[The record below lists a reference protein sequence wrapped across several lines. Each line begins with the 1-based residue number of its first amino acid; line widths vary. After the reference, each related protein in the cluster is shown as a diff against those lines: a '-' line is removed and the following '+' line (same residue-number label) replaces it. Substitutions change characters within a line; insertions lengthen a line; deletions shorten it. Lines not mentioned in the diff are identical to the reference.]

1 MRRLD
6 PGGVVMVL
14 RLSIVGA
21 AVAALGLAAASCSSA
36 PEQAPDPT
44 PTPTP
49 TAVVEQASSEPAATP
64 APSSPPA
71 ASAPASE
78 PAATTTEAGAAARP
92 ATTTRAA
99 TTTETLVVTRI
110 PTTTRA
116 ATTTPAAPPLDDC
129 FGGALSDDPMHCYLL
144 EQAEARGFIDIVG
157 LYEGGGRLYVSIGEA
172 ELTEELFLFMFQQS
186 FAFYDKWPEL
196 LPEEKYGRF
205 MGTPCDTF
213 PNCYLTLPPIHDLD
227 PEHILPPS
235 SAYGRVLLAL
245 GGESGRRDVP
255 GWASWRQV
263 WPRSA
268 AGAAAA
274 SAGFDV
280 SDVDVTNFPE
290 IDVHV
295 CAYGTTSDGC
305 DLWLKVPGAGVAGA
319 HGGGGTMYYQI
330 KNPPTDAAE
339 LKSLKDRLWP
349 CHDVLGRCT
358 FTNDEGQRVRRY
370 TNSTSTVEIIPV
382 EWDFRDLWR
391 WKTILERFAVSAGN
405 TIGIVDARV
414 HWNQQ
419 RRGGGVL
426 YPNLFL
432 NGLSSANDSPADR
445 RETIEVWT
453 RGDQQVVADA
463 LPTLLPRLGIPVDAV
478 GMVRRRY

>member
-1 MRRLD
+1 MKA
-6 PGGVVMVL
+6 L
-14 RLSIVGA
+14 RPYA
-21 AVAALGLAAASCSSA
+21 AVMLVAVLGLAAASCSSA
-36 PEQAPDPT
+36 PAQVPD
-44 PTPTP
+44 PTP
-49 TAVVEQASSEPAATP
+49 TAVVDQASDDPTAP
-64 APSSPPA
+64 PVPSSPPA
-71 ASAPASE
+71 ASAPDGESS
-78 PAATTTEAGAAARP
+78 
-92 ATTTRAA
+92 A

-255 GWASWRQV
+255 GWASWRQL

-280 SDVDVTNFPE
+280 SDVDVTNFEP
-290 IDVHV
+290 DLAVSF
-295 CAYGTTSDGC
+295 CDDKTSAPAPDRCSVVGS
-305 DLWLKVPGAGVAGA
+305 
-319 HGGGGTMYYQI
+319 HGEWGGGTVYFQV
-330 KNPPTDAAE
+330 KNPSYGRGGAGGAE
-339 LKSLKDRLWP
+339 GGAVAPLLLRRHLCIRVGKGHLSPLRSAMLP
-349 CHDVLGRCT
+349 
-358 FTNDEGQRVRRY
+358 VRR
-370 TNSTSTVEIIPV
+370 
-382 EWDFRDLWR
+382 
-391 WKTILERFAVSAGN
+391 
-405 TIGIVDARV
+405 
-414 HWNQQ
+414 
-419 RRGGGVL
+419 
-426 YPNLFL
+426 
-432 NGLSSANDSPADR
+432 
-445 RETIEVWT
+445 
-453 RGDQQVVADA
+453 
-463 LPTLLPRLGIPVDAV
+463 
-478 GMVRRRY
+478 

>member
-1 MRRLD
+1 MRRLA
-6 PGGVVMVL
+6 PGRVVMVL

-21 AVAALGLAAASCSSA
+21 AVAALGLAASSCSSA
-36 PEQAPDPT
+36 PAQVPD
-44 PTPTP
+44 PTP
-49 TAVVEQASSEPAATP
+49 TAVVDQASDDPTATP
-64 APSSPPA
+64 VPSSPPA
-71 ASAPASE
+71 ASAPDGESS
-78 PAATTTEAGAAARP
+78 
-92 ATTTRAA
+92 A

-116 ATTTPAAPPLDDC
+116 ATTTPATPSLDDC

-144 EQAEARGFIDIVG
+144 KQAEARGLIDIVG

-172 ELTEELFLFMFQQS
+172 ELTEELFVFMFRQS
-186 FAFYDKWPEL
+186 YAFYDKWPEL
-196 LPEEKYGRF
+196 VPEEKYGRF
-205 MGTPCDTF
+205 MGSPCDTF
-213 PNCYLTLPPIHDLD
+213 PDCYLDVPLLMD
-227 PEHILPPS
+227 PEHVLPPA
-235 SAYGRVLLAL
+235 SAYWVLLAP

-263 WPRSA
+263 WPRSE

-280 SDVDVTNFPE
+280 SDVDVTNFPD
-290 IDVHV
+290 IDVYV
-295 CAYGTTSDGC
+295 CARETNRQSC
-305 DLWLKVPGAGVAGA
+305 RLWLEFPGAGVAGFD
-319 HGGGGTMYYQI
+319 GGGGVRYFQV
-330 KNPPTDAAE
+330 KNPPTGAAE

-349 CHDVLGRCT
+349 CHDVLGECT
-358 FTNDEGQRVRRY
+358 FTNDEGQRVRQY

-391 WKTILERFAVSAGN
+391 WKTILQRFAVSASN
-405 TIGIVDARV
+405 TIGIIDARV

-419 RRGGGVL
+419 RGRVL

-432 NGLSSANDSPADR
+432 NGLGSANDSPADR

-463 LPTLLPRLGIPVDAV
+463 LPTLLPLLGIPVDAV
-478 GMVRRRY
+478 GVVRRR